1 MRKLF
6 VIGLLIS
13 FCLVPPSTISQQ
25 SDAQRRAQEI
35 AASFN
40 KQKRRVKEKFGFR
53 EEKYKDVR
61 GEPVVKQNLTAYS
74 GVYEVADLGYTMNL
88 QVGSD
93 GKVEANGFERAT
105 DGIRRARR
113 FRLENGKAEG
123 ALLTGTKVYEDG
135 ATEKFEG
142 VFMNR
147 TVFSSP
153 TAKGVSVYGLGI
165 VGQPVEFGGS
175 TFDKLFYEL
184 K

>member
-1 MRKLF
+1 MRTLF
-6 VIGLLIS
+6 AVTLLIS
-13 FCLVPPSTISQQ
+13 LWLVPSSAISQQ

-40 KQKRRVKEKFGFR
+40 KQKRKVKEKFGFR
-53 EEKYKDVR
+53 EEKYKEVR
-61 GEPVVKQNLTAYS
+61 SEPVIRRNIRDYS
-74 GVYEVADLGYTMNL
+74 GVYEVPDLGYTMNL

-93 GKVEANGFERAT
+93 GTVEASGFEPAT
-105 DGIRRARR
+105 GGTRQARR

-153 TAKGVSVYGLGI
+153 TDKGVSVFGLGV
-165 VGQPVEFGGS
+165 VGNPVEFAGV